1 MLGKVLTV
9 LALLFG
15 IGLLG
20 ALELAAT
27 HHTWQARQARRG
39 LPNSSGVATSALSRK
54 GNPDSRG
61 ALQRSGLHARC
72 GENRALRGPAAERL
86 GAGRPTPG
94 TPVTP

>member
-27 HHTWQARQARRG
+27 HHTWQAAA
-39 LPNSSGVATSALSRK
+39 GV
-54 GNPDSRG
+54 PW
-61 ALQRSGLHARC
+61 
-72 GENRALRGPAAERL
+72 PAQLEWCRNVCL
-86 GAGRPTPG
+86 VP
-94 TPVTP
+94 